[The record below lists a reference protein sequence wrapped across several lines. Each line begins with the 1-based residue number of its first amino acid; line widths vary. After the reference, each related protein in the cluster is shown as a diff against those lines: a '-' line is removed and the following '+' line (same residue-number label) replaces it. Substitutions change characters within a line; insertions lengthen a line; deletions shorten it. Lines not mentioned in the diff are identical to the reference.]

1 MDQPENSSKCT
12 LNLGYLTTL
21 VLCKPALASTSVMSI
36 VGFMSSSRSAALPV
50 IARHMVAPVNDTDL
64 AQLLHSSMGQND
76 SIAVMSLSK
85 DRFATL
91 ETLQGSRSMVLSILH
106 EGVAI

>member
-1 MDQPENSSKCT
+1 MDQPDNTSKCT

-21 VLCKPALASTSVMSI
+21 VLCEPALASTSTLSI
-36 VGFMSSSRSAALPV
+36 VGFMSSTRSAALPV
-50 IARHMVAPVNDTDL
+50 IARHMVAPLNNTDL

-76 SIAVMSLSK
+76 SVAVISLSK
-85 DRFATL
+85 ERFATL
-91 ETLQGSRSMVLSILH
+91 DTLQGSRSMVLSILH